1 VETVKTTDIRTSRPT
16 GFGRTEQGWRATIS
30 KRRARHFFD
39 FLILVL
45 FVAAAVCSSAQ
56 QGHST
61 ESQVKAA
68 YLYNFGKFV
77 RWQTDR
83 VGSPQ
88 TLTICVLGKDPFG
101 AVLDATVEGES
112 IDGKKITVKRLS
124 TIQDLASCSI
134 LFVATS
140 EESRLGPVLTA
151 AQHQGLLTVSDIP
164 HFAEHGGIIGFVMQQ
179 DKIRFEVNRAAA
191 EQSHLTLSS
200 ELLKVASRVIEK
212 TTPQG

>member
-1 VETVKTTDIRTSRPT
+1 VRGMIAESKNYLMRHARIEI
-16 GFGRTEQGWRATIS
+16 FRA
-30 KRRARHFFD
+30 A
-39 FLILVL
+39 ILVVL
-45 FVAAAVCSSAQ
+45 LLPLCPTPVAAQKAGA
-56 QGHST
+56 T

-83 VGSPQ
+83 IGSPQ

-124 TIQDLASCSI
+124 TIQNLTSCSI
-134 LFVATS
+134 LFIATS
-140 EESRLGPVLTA
+140 EESRLGPVLSA

-164 HFAEHGGIIGFVMQQ
+164 HFAEHGGIIGFVMLQ
-179 DKIRFEVNRAAA
+179 DKIRFEVNRSAA

>member
-1 VETVKTTDIRTSRPT
+1 MIAESGNYVMRPARLKI
-16 GFGRTEQGWRATIS
+16 FRAAI
-30 KRRARHFFD
+30 F
-39 FLILVL
+39 LVL
-45 FVAAAVCSSAQ
+45 LLPICPTLVGAQ
-56 QGHST
+56 KAGAT

-83 VGSPQ
+83 AGSPQ

-112 IDGKKITVKRLS
+112 IDGKKITVKRLPN
-124 TIQDLASCSI
+124 IQDLAPCSI
-134 LFVATS
+134 LFVAMS
-140 EESRLGPVLTA
+140 EESRLGPDLSA

-164 HFAEHGGIIGFVMQQ
+164 HFAEHGGIIGFVMLQ
-179 DKIRFEVNRAAA
+179 DKIRFEVNRGAA

-212 TTPQG
+212 IAPTPQG

>member
-1 VETVKTTDIRTSRPT
+1 VETVKTADIGSLRPQW
-16 GFGRTEQGWRATIS
+16 FGRSERGWYAANT
-30 KRRARHFFD
+30 KRSAQDFFH

-45 FVAAAVCSSAQ
+45 FITAAMCSPAQ
-56 QGHST
+56 QPHST

-77 RWQTDR
+77 RWQADR
-83 VGSPQ
+83 VSPQ
-88 TLTICVLGKDPFG
+88 TLTICLLGKDPFG

-124 TIQDLASCSI
+124 SIQDLTSCSI

-140 EESRLGPVLTA
+140 EESRLGPVLSA

-164 HFAEHGGIIGFVMQQ
+164 HFAEHGGIIGFVMLQ

-200 ELLKVASRVIEK
+200 ELLKVASKVIEK

>member
-1 VETVKTTDIRTSRPT
+1 MIAESKNYLMRHARIEI
-16 GFGRTEQGWRATIS
+16 FRA
-30 KRRARHFFD
+30 A
-39 FLILVL
+39 ILVVL
-45 FVAAAVCSSAQ
+45 LLPLCPTPVAAQKAGA
-56 QGHST
+56 T

-83 VGSPQ
+83 IGSPQ

-124 TIQDLASCSI
+124 TIQDLTSCSI
-134 LFVATS
+134 LFIATS
-140 EESRLGPVLTA
+140 EESRLGPVLSA

-164 HFAEHGGIIGFVMQQ
+164 HFAERGGIIGFVMLQ
-179 DKIRFEVNRAAA
+179 DKIRFEVNRSAA

>member
-1 VETVKTTDIRTSRPT
+1 MIAESKNYLMRHARIEI
-16 GFGRTEQGWRATIS
+16 FRA
-30 KRRARHFFD
+30 A
-39 FLILVL
+39 ILVVL
-45 FVAAAVCSSAQ
+45 LLPLCPTPVAAQKAGA
-56 QGHST
+56 T

-83 VGSPQ
+83 IGSPQ

-124 TIQDLASCSI
+124 TIQDLTSCSI
-134 LFVATS
+134 LFIATS
-140 EESRLGPVLTA
+140 EESRLGPVLSA

-164 HFAEHGGIIGFVMQQ
+164 HFAEHGGIIGFVMLQ